1 MVNAAESLTWRG
13 ECPGVITPNAFEGS
27 DNVGIGITNP
37 GWNRNISIIGVG
49 DAHLYGADHPRAT
62 GDGAKRLCLT
72 PGQSV
77 LNGPKMRTL
86 AISGSIIPGRA

>member
-1 MVNAAESLTWRG
+1 MVNSGKSLEWCCERSG
-13 ECPGVITPNAFEGS
+13 IITPNAFEGS

-49 DAHLYGADHPRAT
+49 DVHLYGADHPRAT
-62 GDGAKRLCLT
+62 GDGAKRLSLT

-77 LNGPKMRTL
+77 LNGPGMRTL